1 MIKCMDT
8 KQIALLVSAVTAIV
22 NVILFTGGF
31 TTTLTCTVANK
42 INTVFAQVVTH

>member
-1 MIKCMDT
+1 MNN

-31 TTTLTCTVANK
+31 TTTLTCTVSNA
-42 INTVFAQVVTH
+42 INTVMAQVVTH